1 MISRGSFLELAS
13 AAAASLGVAPA
24 AATALTGRVVRPGDA
39 GYAAARANHNHRL
52 DFRPAAIVFAANADD
67 VRSAVLYA
75 NERRLPLSVRGGV
88 GHDYEGFSLNDGG
101 IVVDLRAM
109 QGVTFDPLT
118 ARATIGPGTDL
129 GTVYESLG
137 ARGYTVPG
145 GTCRSVGVTGIT
157 TGGGF
162 GILSRTHG
170 MLCDRLERVT
180 LVDARGRVRDSAT
193 DPFGADLL
201 WASRGGGGGN
211 FGIVTSLEFAPVPA
225 PDRVVTTTY
234 SWEWTV
240 ANVRE
245 VTRRWL
251 AWAPDAPRA
260 IFSTLA
266 LTAASSGFFNVI
278 GISLGAR
285 AELEAAM
292 DAAFDGSAVF
302 DKQTGVASYLDT
314 MHLFGDS
321 GSSATSFKAKSSFG
335 REPLAPRAIDAL
347 AASLVDGPGPNDAVV
362 FDSFGGA
369 IGDLAPDATAF
380 VHRDARYIMQYLTF
394 WDEDAQGAAK
404 VAWLRALYAA
414 VDPYTAGGCYRN
426 YCDLDLT
433 DWATRYYGANYARLQ
448 GLKRRLD
455 PAERFRYPQSIVP
468 A

>member
-1 MISRGSFLELAS
+1 MISRGLFLELAS
-13 AAAASLGVAPA
+13 AAAASLSGAPVPG
-24 AATALTGRVVRPGDA
+24 TELTGRVVRPSDVD
-39 GYAAARANHNHRL
+39 YSTARANHNHRL
-52 DFRPAAIVFAANADD
+52 DFRPAAIVFAANAND
-67 VRSAVLYA
+67 VSNAVLYA
-75 NERRLPLSVRGGV
+75 NAHHLPLSVRGGV

-109 QGVTFDPLT
+109 QGVTFDAVT
-118 ARATIGPGTDL
+118 ARATVGPGTDL

-137 ARGYTVPG
+137 AHGHTLPG
-145 GTCRSVGVTGIT
+145 GTCRSVGIAGIT

-170 MLCDRLERVT
+170 MLCDRLERVV
-180 LVDARGRVRDSAT
+180 LIDARGRVRDSAT

-211 FGIVTSLEFAPVPA
+211 YGIVTSLEFAAVPA
-225 PDRVVTTTY
+225 PDRMVTTTY
-234 SWEWTV
+234 SWEWTF

-251 AWAPDAPRA
+251 AWAPNAPRA

-266 LTAASSGFFNVI
+266 LTAASSGFFNAI
-278 GISLGAR
+278 GISLGPR
-285 AELEAAM
+285 DDLEAEM
-292 DAAFDGSAVF
+292 SAAFDGSGVF

-314 MHLFGDS
+314 MRLFGDS

-335 REPLAPRAIDAL
+335 REPLPARALDAL
-347 AASLVDGPGPNDAVV
+347 ASSLADGPGPNDAVI

-380 VHRDARYIMQYLTF
+380 VHRDARYIMQYMTF

-414 VDPYTAGGCYRN
+414 VDPSTAGSSYRN
-426 YCDLDLT
+426 YCDLDLV
-433 DWATRYYGANYARLQ
+433 DWPTRYYGTNYARLQ
-448 GLKRRLD
+448 RIKRRFD